1 MRSRWLLSSSMLC
14 ALLFG
19 TAAEAQTRRHHR
31 HRHRGA
37 AEVAAPRRGAV
48 APAPRRVATPA
59 TASPAP
65 STPRPPQPEDPPL
78 FYAAPGYVPANPY
91 RAGGSEGRHFGS
103 VAENDILATMRTAP
117 VRGNLRN
124 YGNTSVNIRVD
135 FPGPIDGSYKPS
147 EQRHEE
153 HWRAEIAAFRLN
165 QLLGLERVPPA
176 VFRQVLE
183 DDLPTGERYGV
194 TFTEGVSR
202 GAMIY
207 WVPVLRPSGVGSPE
221 SMEFWSQRLTAGV
234 PIADGERT
242 RAQEVSDLIVFD
254 FLIANWDRWNG
265 LNTLE
270 DGHGHL
276 VFRDNNAGF
285 QVPSN
290 SSRYQRV
297 LGWLHRSQ
305 RFSRALIERARALD
319 LDTLRDAMA
328 DDADGNGAV
337 LLSDAQLRDVLR
349 RRDTLVAYVDALVR
363 RYGEA
368 NVMAFP

>member
-1 MRSRWLLSSSMLC
+1 MHRRWLLLSTMLC
-14 ALLFG
+14 AMLVG
-19 TAAEAQTRRHHR
+19 TAANAQTRRHR
-31 HRHRGA
+31 RNRHRGA
-37 AEVAAPRRGAV
+37 AE
-48 APAPRRVATPA
+48 APAPRAPVAAATP
-59 TASPAP
+59 TPAP
-65 STPRPPQPEDPPL
+65 SAPRPPQPEDPPL
-78 FYAAPGYVPANPY
+78 FYAPPGYVPANPY
-91 RAGGSEGRHFGS
+91 RAGGSEGRHFGV

-194 TFTEGVSR
+194 TFTDGVSR

-221 SMEFWSQRLTAGV
+221 SMDFWSQRLTAGV
-234 PIADGERT
+234 VIADAERA
-242 RAQEVSDLIVFD
+242 RAREVSDLIVFD

-270 DGHGHL
+270 DGAGHL

-305 RFSRALIERARALD
+305 RFSRSLIARARELD

-337 LLSDAQLRDVLR
+337 LLSDEQLRDVLR
-349 RRDTLVAYVDALVR
+349 RRDVLVAYVDALVR
-363 RYGEA
+363 RYGED
-368 NVMAFP
+368 NVIAFP

>member
-1 MRSRWLLSSSMLC
+1 MRNRLLLSLTLFT
-14 ALLFG
+14 ALL
-19 TAAEAQTRRHHR
+19 ASASAEAQTRRHRR
-31 HRHRGA
+31 HRHRGD
-37 AEVAAPRRGAV
+37 VAAPRSASNAPAAV
-48 APAPRRVATPA
+48 APSAPRA
-59 TASPAP
+59 
-65 STPRPPQPEDPPL
+65 PRPPQPEDPPL
-78 FYAAPGYVPANPY
+78 LYAQPGYVPANPY
-91 RAGGSEGRHFGS
+91 RAGGSEGRRFGA
-103 VAENDILATMRTAP
+103 VPENDILATLRTAP

-165 QLLGLERVPPA
+165 QLLGLERVPPST
-176 VFRQVLE
+176 FRQVLE
-183 DDLPTGERYGV
+183 DDLPTGDRYGV
-194 TFTEGVSR
+194 TFTDGVSR

-207 WVPVLRPSGVGSPE
+207 WVPVLRPSGIGSLE
-221 SMEFWSQRLTAGV
+221 SLEFWSQRLTLGA
-234 PIADGERT
+234 PLADAERA
-242 RAQEVSDLIVFD
+242 RAQEVSDLFVFD

-285 QVPSN
+285 QVPSR

-305 RFSRALIERARALD
+305 RFSRGLIERARSLD
-319 LDTLRDAMA
+319 LDSLRDAMA

-349 RRDTLVAYVDALVR
+349 RRDTLISYVDGLVR
-363 RYGEA
+363 GHGEA
-368 NVMAFP
+368 EVLCFP

>member
-1 MRSRWLLSSSMLC
+1 
-14 ALLFG
+14 
-19 TAAEAQTRRHHR
+19 
-31 HRHRGA
+31 
-37 AEVAAPRRGAV
+37 
-48 APAPRRVATPA
+48 
-59 TASPAP
+59 
-65 STPRPPQPEDPPL
+65 
-78 FYAAPGYVPANPY
+78 
-91 RAGGSEGRHFGS
+91 
-103 VAENDILATMRTAP
+103 
-117 VRGNLRN
+117 
-124 YGNTSVNIRVD
+124 
-135 FPGPIDGSYKPS
+135 
-147 EQRHEE
+147 
-153 HWRAEIAAFRLN
+153 
-165 QLLGLERVPPA
+165 
-176 VFRQVLE
+176 
-183 DDLPTGERYGV
+183 
-194 TFTEGVSR
+194 
-202 GAMIY
+202 
-207 WVPVLRPSGVGSPE
+207 
-221 SMEFWSQRLTAGV
+221 MEFWSQRLTAGV

-276 VFRDNNAGF
+276 VFRDNNTGF